1 MDFLEGT
8 ESAETRQTRCKR
20 KRMDLK
26 INIGE
31 YSGLVIK
38 TDKQLFDSCVIDIF
52 SRVPQETKDPKEPLG
67 SAVRR

>member
-1 MDFLEGT
+1 
-8 ESAETRQTRCKR
+8 
-20 KRMDLK
+20 MDLK

-38 TDKQLFDSCVIDIF
+38 TDKQLFDSCVIDTF